1 MVGPRRTFVKSMIG
15 RDLEGWHDVYKAEWK
30 GRRIYIHFFRSPADD
45 SFVIAAFKENEYFG
59 C

>member
-45 SFVIAAFKENEYFG
+45 SFVIAAFKADADFD